1 MIAPEGTQHNSSIA
15 PRVLRGIP
23 FSQASPSP
31 LRAISAWRRGGL
43 YAAALSALSPL
54 SQPPLVSSWE
64 FPHLDKLYHSL
75 GCGGLPRSLACALRL
90 GYPFGSPTTLCVSGH
105 VLTTSQG
112 ALTESH
118 RAFGTGRG
126 DGSHRHFLGC
136 HCSEYGGRHVAT
148 HGTSLANTA
157 VPKRPTVKGERIVCH
172 GRSTVIHAALKWS
185 VMNSQ
190 SVRHAMNIF
199 APIV

>member
-1 MIAPEGTQHNSSIA
+1 MVAPEGTQHNSSIES
-15 PRVLRGIP
+15 RLLRGIP
-23 FSQASPSP
+23 FSQASL
-31 LRAISAWRRGGL
+31 LRTIGAWRRGGL
-43 YAAALSALSPL
+43 NAAGLFVLSSL
-54 SQPPLVSSWE
+54 SQPPLVSGRE

-75 GCGGLPRSLACALRL
+75 RYGGLPHLLACALRL
-90 GYPFGSPTTLCVSGH
+90 AYPFGPPTTLCVRGH
-105 VLTTSQG
+105 VLTMSQG

-118 RAFGTGRG
+118 RAFGPGRS

-136 HCSEYGGRHVAT
+136 HCSEYGGRHAAT

-157 VPKRPTVKGERIVCH
+157 VPKRSTVKGERIVCH

-190 SVRHAMNIF
+190 SVWHAMNIF